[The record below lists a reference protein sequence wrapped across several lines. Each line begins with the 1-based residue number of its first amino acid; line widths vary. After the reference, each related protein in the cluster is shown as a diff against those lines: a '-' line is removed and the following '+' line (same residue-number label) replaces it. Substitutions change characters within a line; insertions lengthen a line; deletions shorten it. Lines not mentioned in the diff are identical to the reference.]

1 MTDAEQELIAQVRE
15 LARGPFR
22 ERAPEADATGLF
34 GHENA
39 AALRE
44 LGVPGLMVAE
54 SLGGRRP
61 QRRDGGAG
69 DRGDRLGRRLDRGGG
84 QHAPAGHVAARG
96 WCRPFPR
103 RNAVLKAVAEEG
115 AWCCAPGSI
124 PLRELDNRTTG
135 YAATE
140 EGTDLL
146 WNGRA
151 GFASMSDAARFVVLG
166 GQIDHGEER
175 QPDLAIALAD
185 LDADGVTNHGN
196 WDGMGL
202 RATASHDISVEN
214 LRMPRADALI
224 IPQALLQMADQ
235 MQTQQQWQRRA
246 YPGFGILAIWLGNA
260 QALFDEVVSY
270 VQRRH
275 GYLAS
280 SRAFGA
286 LDGLR
291 SEQPWAQMAIGEME
305 HWLGTGRSLLY
316 DALRQVEQ
324 PFPRPSV
331 VGTLPGADDLSPAA
345 DGGGGRAGR
354 DVGRR
359 GARLRSR
366 QRDRSALPG
375 PHRRNR
381 DGLEDGRAAAL
392 AGPLG
397 AGPGDHDR
405 GSSGDVG
412 PAQVRGGAKRCGL
425 AAPDAQPHR
434 AGDANSR

>member
-1 MTDAEQELIAQVRE
+1 MTEAEQELIAQVRE

-22 ERAPEADATGLF
+22 ERAPEADATGQF

-54 SLGGRRP
+54 SLGGR
-61 QRRDGGAG
+61 GHSGATAVRVIEEIAWG
-69 DRGDRLGRRLDRGGG
+69 DASTAVAVNMHLLVTSLLGLV
-84 QHAPAGHVAARG
+84 P
-96 WCRPFPR
+96 PFPR

-214 LRMPRADALI
+214 LRMPRTDALI

-270 VQRRH
+270 VQKRH

-305 HWLGTGRSLLY
+305 HWLGTGRTLLY
-316 DALRQVEQ
+316 DALQQVEQ
-324 PFPRPSV
+324 PFPDRQSWVRFQVRTTYHLRRMAEEVAQGAMSV
-331 VGTLPGADDLSPAA
+331 AGAHGYVRGSEIDRLYRDLT
-345 DGGGGRAGR
+345 GGIVMAWKT
-354 DVGRR
+354 DE
-359 GARLRSR
+359 LRHSLGL
-366 QRDRSALPG
+366 SALG
-375 PHRRNR
+375 Q
-381 DGLEDGRAAAL
+381 EITI
-392 AGPLG
+392 
-397 AGPGDHDR
+397 
-405 GSSGDVG
+405 VG
-412 PAQVRGGAKRCGL
+412 PAGT
-425 AAPDAQPHR
+425 
-434 AGDANSR
+434 